1 MRTGSPFGVSCF
13 IVLTFGV
20 LAVADGQERG
30 PNGRARNPGL
40 PGWCDTPVADRRAD
54 EGCYTTAVTEVGVL
68 PREPLYWHLDTFSD
82 RAAAEAKRGPRGT
95 VVDGHG
101 KHWLFTIA
109 GQTWRP
115 GGGDR
120 VATIGPLVVDSNVSY
135 TARYLETV
143 IRAGF
148 QDATGDPGHR
158 HPGPEVW
165 FLIAGGQCLETP
177 NGVVTA
183 QAGQSMLAPEG
194 WPMSISSLGPDTRRA
209 LVLVLHRTSERYVMP
224 VDAMPDGPHAHWRPK
239 GLCADAERAAL
250 SSQGAVPEAS
260 RGCERAIIERKS
272 EIGCYTTAET
282 PLGVLPA
289 DTMFWHLYTY
299 PSRAAAEAARGPR
312 GTVAESFGRH
322 WVFTIAEEHWHPA
335 GGERIALVGPL
346 VVKAN
351 QPHTARYMEAL
362 YPPGA
367 QTPQN
372 RPGHRHPG
380 PEAWY
385 VLSGAQCLETP
396 NGLVMVSAGGTAMV
410 PEGWPMAVSGVGSEI
425 RRTIVL
431 ILHPSSEPASMAID
445 DPRMPGAPHSHWKPR
460 GLCPQ

>member
-1 MRTGSPFGVSCF
+1 MRTASTFGFSCF
-13 IVLTFGV
+13 MVLTVGV
-20 LAVADGQERG
+20 LTVAESQDRG

-40 PGWCDTPVADRRAD
+40 PGWCETPVADRKAP
-54 EGCYTTAVTEVGVL
+54 EGCYTTAIAELGVL
-68 PREPLYWHLDTFSD
+68 PREPLYWHLDTFPD
-82 RAAAEAKRGPRGT
+82 RAAAEAKRGPRST
-95 VVDGHG
+95 VVEGHG
-101 KHWLFTIA
+101 KQWLFTIA
-109 GQTWRP
+109 EQTWRP

-120 VATIGPLVVDSNVSY
+120 VASIGPLVVDSGVPY

-148 QDATGDPGHR
+148 QDGNGDPGHR

-177 NGVVTA
+177 NGVMTA

-194 WPMSISSLGPDTRRA
+194 WPMAISSLGPDTRRA

-224 VDAMPDGPHAHWRPK
+224 VDATPAAPHAHWRPK
-239 GLCADAERAAL
+239 GLC
-250 SSQGAVPEAS
+250 SNSQGTALASQAPKAPEPPRAGATDQSAS
-260 RGCERAIIERKS
+260 RSQGLQM
-272 EIGCYTTAET
+272 TAET
-282 PLGVLPA
+282 PVGVLPA
-289 DTMFWHLYTY
+289 GSMFWHLYTY

-312 GTVAESFGRH
+312 GTVTESFGKH
-322 WVFTIAEEHWHPA
+322 WLFTIAEESWRPA
-335 GGERIALVGPL
+335 GGERIAVVGPL

-351 QPHTARYMEAL
+351 LPHTARYMEAEI
-362 YPPGA
+362 PPGV

-372 RPGHRHPG
+372 RPGHRHSG

-410 PEGWPMAVSGVGSEI
+410 PEGWPMAVSGVGSET
-425 RRTIVL
+425 RRTVVL
-431 ILHPSSEPASMAID
+431 ILHPSSEPHSMAID
-445 DPRMPGAPHSHWKPR
+445 DPRSPGAPHSHWKPL
-460 GLCPQ
+460 GLCPE